1 MAGVNCTD
9 CASHSAASATVA
21 RQRTER
27 AQEVS
32 IEQAQISRP
41 EPVFRPDPN
50 RLLDIQA

>member
-9 CASHSAASATVA
+9 CASHSVAAASE

-27 AQEVS
+27 VQEIN
-32 IEQAQISRP
+32 IEQAQVSRP